1 MAFDEYTAERITQV
15 FKEKKIDFEA
25 SKMMGGLCY
34 MVDGKMCC
42 GIHNDKNTEASILM
56 ARVGEDFY
64 EEALAIEGCELMTF
78 TGRSMKGYVFV
89 NADAT
94 DREEDLAFWIQ
105 KCIDFNPLAK
115 ASVKK
120 KKKLK

>member
-1 MAFDEYTAERITQV
+1 
-15 FKEKKIDFEA
+15 
-25 SKMMGGLCY
+25 MGGLCY

-42 GIHNDKNTEASILM
+42 GTHVDKESGASLLM

-64 EEALAIEGCELMTF
+64 EEALVIDGCQLMNF
-78 TGRSMKGYVFV
+78 TGRSMTGYVFLT
-89 NADAT
+89 AEAT

-120 KKKLK
+120 KKKKV